1 MASISSRGLNLEKL
15 GRVIEQQK
23 KKYGAGALFLLSE
36 KEDGGNITRV
46 STGLRDLDSI
56 IGGGLPEGRIIELY
70 GSESAGKTSLAYH
83 FCSLFNVRAFIDSE
97 GTFDRSRCREVF
109 GNTAGKMF
117 LRKPDTGEQ
126 AMELLLGFASA
137 GVPLVVVDSVAAM
150 LPESTFNKKVEDN
163 ARIGA
168 LAKMLSETL
177 PVLAKYCDSTGT
189 TVVLV
194 NQIRDKIGAMQ
205 WGDPTTTPGGRAL
218 KHFASL
224 RIKVA
229 RKGNI
234 VKSGKK
240 IGITSKLKVVKS
252 KVCDPEGEAE
262 IPLFFATGFVPPVA
276 RKIAAER
283 NRQPVKVKRAAS

>member
-1 MASISSRGLNLEKL
+1 VKKRGLNMELL
-15 GRVIEQQK
+15 GRVIEQQR

-36 KEDGGNITRV
+36 KEDGGNVIRIP
-46 STGLRDLDSI
+46 TGLPDFDAI
-56 IGGGLPEGRIIELY
+56 TGGGLPEGRIVEIY
-70 GSESAGKTSLAYH
+70 GAESAGKTSLAYH
-83 FCSLFNVRAFIDSE
+83 FCSLFKVRAFIDSE
-97 GTFDRSRCREVF
+97 GTFDRVRCRSVF
-109 GNTAGKMF
+109 GNADGKMF

-126 AMELLLGFASA
+126 AMELLLGFAQA

-177 PVLAKYCDSTGT
+177 PVLAKHCDNTGT
-189 TVVLV
+189 TVILI
-194 NQIRDKIGAMQ
+194 NQIRDKIGAMA

-262 IPLFFATGFVPPVA
+262 LPLFFETGFNPPA
-276 RKIAAER
+276 RKEKSA
-283 NRQPVKVKRAAS
+283 KVG